1 MAHAR
6 GGLRAP
12 RIGVVAE
19 FDEPRG
25 LGVVRDDGGGSYP
38 FHCASIANGTRR
50 IDAGTRVVF
59 FLAAG
64 HLGRYEA
71 RAVTSVAGGEGGGDG
86 ADEGADKGGGEG
98 ADKGGGEG
106 ADKGGGEGT

>member
-25 LGVVRDDGGGSYP
+25 LGVVRDDDGGSYP

-106 ADKGGGEGT
+106 T